1 MAPTDPFDFSDFGP
15 AGRPGGP
22 VPGPGPSGT
31 SSSGHPGG
39 FDPWAGQP
47 APIPNPPASATDT
60 FGNPSGTDTFGPNR
74 IADAFGS
81 AGGLGAPALTTS
93 GPPLIW
99 MVVALLLAVCGCAV
113 ASTGALAGAGIATAL
128 TGWLLAGPVAIG
140 AVAVY
145 NRVDTR
151 RRTASIYSA
160 PRWIS
165 NIYWVVLVACLAGIT
180 VSAWQIAMWA
190 GRL

>member
-1 MAPTDPFDFSDFGP
+1 
-15 AGRPGGP
+15 
-22 VPGPGPSGT
+22 
-31 SSSGHPGG
+31 
-39 FDPWAGQP
+39 
-47 APIPNPPASATDT
+47 
-60 FGNPSGTDTFGPNR
+60 
-74 IADAFGS
+74 
-81 AGGLGAPALTTS
+81 
-93 GPPLIW
+93 